1 MKKEYQEPMT
11 EVVGVQMENQVLA
24 GSPDGG
30 AAGAPG
36 VNASRTSYG
45 SGIDDTWD

>member
-1 MKKEYQEPMT
+1 MKKNYQKPIM

-24 GSPDGG
+24 GSPGG

-36 VNASRTSYG
+36 INAGRTSYG